1 MSEQKIKVVH
11 EDEETMYQ
19 KREPIHPRSIKGRFR
34 TFKSSML
41 LMAFAV
47 FYFLPWVRWDHGGS
61 VTQAVLYD
69 LPNRRFYIFDL
80 IVHPQD
86 IYWLA
91 GALIIFAWLLFFATS
106 VVGRAFCGYFCFQ
119 TLWTDAFMFIER
131 WIQGDRPAQIKLD
144 KMPWNAQKITRKGL
158 TWLAWLALAWWTG
171 FTFTAYWVDAPTLF
185 VEFFQGTA
193 PQPAYFTIGLLTAIT
208 FVVAGFVREQ
218 VCFYMCPYAR
228 FQAVMFDKETIIPT
242 YDYPRG
248 EGEQGRTHLA
258 RGLKTQD
265 ERKTSGHGDCIDC
278 GLCVQVCPTG
288 IDIRDGLQIG
298 CINCGLCI
306 DACDEIMDKQG
317 WQRGLIRYA
326 SELEIETKQKP
337 HLLKPKTIGYGLAI
351 LVATGLLAWSIFN
364 QAKMDFSVAQV
375 RSPLAVLMSDGRV
388 QNSYEIKINNK
399 LTRPLKLDMN
409 LRDLPK
415 GELEIAGT
423 AKEIIVPTDGYIN
436 LLVRVRQPMTSRGAQ
451 QKFEFVLID
460 KDGEVPPTN
469 MPTTFNMP
477 R

>member
-11 EDEETMYQ
+11 EEEETLYQ
-19 KREPIHPRSIKGRFR
+19 KREPIHPRSIQGRFR

-41 LMAFAV
+41 IMAFAI
-47 FYFLPWVRWDHGGS
+47 FYFLPWLRWDHGGAA
-61 VTQAVLYD
+61 TQAVLFD
-69 LPNRRFYIFDL
+69 LPARRFYIFDL
-80 IVHPQD
+80 IIHPQD

-91 GALIIFAWLLFFATS
+91 GILIIFAWFLFFVTS
-106 VVGRAFCGYFCFQ
+106 IVGRAFCGYFCFQ

-144 KMPWNAQKITRKGL
+144 KMPWNAEKITRKGL
-158 TWLAWLALAWWTG
+158 TWLAWLAFAWWTA

-185 VEFFQGTA
+185 VEYFQGAA
-193 PQPAYFTIGLLTAIT
+193 PSAAYFTILLLTAIT

-228 FQAVMFDKETIIPT
+228 FQAVMFDKETLIPT
-242 YDYPRG
+242 YDYTRG
-248 EGEQGRTHLA
+248 EGEHGRAHLG
-258 RGLKTQD
+258 RELKTRED
-265 ERKTSGHGDCIDC
+265 RAAKGHGDCIDC

-288 IDIRDGLQIG
+288 IDIRNGLQIG

-306 DACDEIMDKQG
+306 DACDEIMDKQK
-317 WQRGLIRYA
+317 WPRGLIRYA
-326 SELEIETKQKP
+326 SEVEIETKQKP
-337 HLLKPKTIGYGLAI
+337 HLLKPKSIGYAAAI
-351 LVATGLLAWSIFN
+351 LVVAASLVYGVLN

-375 RSPLAVLMSDGRV
+375 RSPLAVMMSDGRV

-399 LTRPLKLDMN
+399 LTRPLHLDIG
-409 LRDLPK
+409 LQDLPK

-423 AKEIIVPTDGYIN
+423 SKEVVVPTDGYVN
-436 LLVRVRQPMTSRGAQ
+436 VLVRVKQPMTKRGEQ
-451 QKFEFVLID
+451 QKFAFVLRD
-460 KDGEVPPTN
+460 KDGELAP
-469 MPTTFNMP
+469 MSASATFNMP